1 MFAVLKEVF
10 RITRLGQVTFL
21 LYLFSVTMKFNKLTY
36 IKYYILSNN
45 GALLQ
50 GNSRDS
56 IYTHS
61 LTHTLSI
68 SWQTSEERLL

>member
-50 GNSRDS
+50 GNSRDN